1 MERKALIRVV
11 VCGSVD
17 DGKSTLLGRLLA
29 ETGSIPEDQLEAAR
43 FTRRPGSTIPLG
55 EVDYSLVTDGLE
67 AEREQGI
74 TIDVAYRHLI
84 LPSRRR
90 AILADAPG
98 HEQYTRNM
106 AVAASTADVAILLID
121 AMRGTKRQTHRHLT
135 VCGLMGVKHVVLAV
149 NKLDGVAYDRRIY
162 DELVAEVSD
171 TAHRMEIKSV
181 IPVPVSALVGDNVLG
196 HSPNTPWYS
205 GPTLLDALDAATID
219 EDSSG
224 EVRLPVQTIIRGKDF
239 RGYGGLVAQGAVRKG
254 QRITVAQSGQQAT
267 IKALHW
273 LDGTT
278 PSAPEQV
285 IPGESVTI
293 ELDKDI
299 DIARADLLVTGEPPQ
314 LADRF
319 AADIVWMSDQQLAH
333 GRSYT
338 LRCGPLEVPAT
349 VTNVRH
355 RLDVTNGNTM
365 AARILEINDV
375 GRVEIATSRPIVL
388 ESYTSS
394 RETGG
399 FILVDRLTG
408 ETLAAGLTRFA
419 LRRAT
424 NVVPH
429 HFEVDRQARQILNGH
444 PAKVLWLTGFSGS
457 GKSTI
462 ADGVER
468 KLHSLGV
475 RSFVLDGDNLRS
487 GLNKD
492 LGFTPEDRA
501 ENVRRVAEV
510 ARMMYEGGL
519 VVIVALVSPF
529 RADRQTARSLFDAGD
544 FIEAWV
550 DTPIEVAMERDT
562 KGLYAKSKA
571 GSLPN
576 LTGVGQQYESPETAE
591 LHLSGVEPVEAN
603 VAKVI
608 ETLLP
613 GVDV

>member
-1 MERKALIRVV
+1 MKALIRVV

-29 ETGSIPEDQLEAAR
+29 ETGSIPEDQLESAR
-43 FTRRPGSTIPLG
+43 YTRRPGSTIPLG

-74 TIDVAYRHLI
+74 TIDVAYRHLM

-106 AVAASTADVAILLID
+106 AVAASTADVGILLID

-135 VCGLMGVKHVVLAV
+135 VCGLMGVRHVVLAV
-149 NKLDGVAYDRRIY
+149 NKLDGVNYDEGIY
-162 DELVAEVSD
+162 NELVAEVSD
-171 TAHRMEIKSV
+171 TARRMDIESV
-181 IPVPVSALVGDNVLG
+181 IAVPVSALVGDNVIA
-196 HSPNTPWYS
+196 HSPNTPWYH
-205 GPTLLDALDAATID
+205 GPTLLDALDAADIP
-219 EDSSG
+219 EDASG
-224 EVRLPVQTIIRGKDF
+224 DFRMPVQIILRGKDF
-239 RGYGGLVAQGAVRKG
+239 RGYGGLVAAGSVQPG
-254 QRITVAQSGQQAT
+254 QQISVAQSGQTAT
-267 IKALHW
+267 VTRLHG
-273 LDGTT
+273 LGGTEPFEPT
-278 PSAPEQV
+278 AA
-285 IPGESVTI
+285 IPGESVAI

-299 DIARADLLVTGEPPQ
+299 DIARSDLLVTGEPPQ

-319 AADIVWMSDQQLAH
+319 AADVVWMSDQQLAH

-365 AARILEINDV
+365 AARLLEINDV
-375 GRVEIATSRPIVL
+375 GRVEIATSRPVVL
-388 ESYTSS
+388 ENYNDC

-399 FILVDRLTG
+399 FILVDRVTG

-429 HFEVDRQARQILNGH
+429 HFEVDREARQVLNGH

-462 ADGVER
+462 ADAVER
-468 KLHSLGV
+468 RLHSMGI
-475 RSFVLDGDNLRS
+475 RAYVLDGDNLRS

-510 ARMMYEGGL
+510 ANVMYDAGM

-529 RADRQTARSLFDAGD
+529 RADRRAARALFDDGE

-576 LTGVGQQYESPETAE
+576 LTGVGQGYEAPEEAE
-591 LHLSGVEPVEAN
+591 LHLSGTDPIDDNVEEIIN
-603 VAKVI
+603 V
-608 ETLLP
+608 LLP
-613 GVDV
+613 NTEA

>member
-1 MERKALIRVV
+1 MKALIRVV

-29 ETGSIPEDQLEAAR
+29 ETGSIPEDQLESAR

-74 TIDVAYRHLI
+74 TIDVAYRHLM

-121 AMRGTKRQTHRHLT
+121 SMRGTKRQTHRHLT

-149 NKLDGVAYDRRIY
+149 NKLDGVGYDQGIY
-162 DELVAEVSD
+162 NELVAEVSD
-171 TAHRMEIKSV
+171 TARRMEIESV
-181 IPVPVSALVGDNVLG
+181 IPVPVSALVGDNVLA
-196 HSPNTPWYS
+196 HSPNTPWYH
-205 GPTLLDALDAATID
+205 GPTLLDALDAAEIPEHID
-219 EDSSG
+219 G
-224 EVRLPVQTIIRGKDF
+224 EVRLPVQTIIRGKEF
-239 RGYGGLVAQGAVRKG
+239 RGYGGIVAQGAVRAG
-254 QRITVAQSGQQAT
+254 QTITVAQSGQQAK
-267 IKALHW
+267 IVKLHG
-273 LDGTT
+273 LKGIE
-278 PSAPEQV
+278 PFEPEQV
-285 IPGESVTI
+285 ITGESATI

-299 DIARADLLVTGEPPQ
+299 DIARSDLLVTGEPPQ

-365 AARILEINDV
+365 AARLLEINDV
-375 GRVEIATSRPIVL
+375 GRVEIATSRPVTL
-388 ESYTSS
+388 EAYSES

-399 FILVDRLTG
+399 FILVDRMSG

-429 HFEVDRQARQILNGH
+429 HFEVDREARQVLNGH

-462 ADGVER
+462 ADAVER
-468 KLHSLGV
+468 KLHSLGI

-510 ARMMYEGGL
+510 AHLMYDAGM

-529 RADRQTARSLFDAGD
+529 RADRQAARSLFPEGE
-544 FIEAWV
+544 FLEAWV

-562 KGLYAKSKA
+562 KGLYAKSKS
-571 GSLPN
+571 GNLPN
-576 LTGVGQQYESPETAE
+576 LTGVGQQYEDPESAE
-591 LHLSGVEPVEAN
+591 LHLSGTDPVEQN
-603 VAKVI
+603 VDTVLRM
-608 ETLLP
+608 LLP
-613 GVDV
+613 DAVD

>member
-1 MERKALIRVV
+1 MKALIRVV

-17 DGKSTLLGRLLA
+17 DGKSTLLGRLLS

-55 EVDYSLVTDGLE
+55 EIDYSLVTDGLE

-74 TIDVAYRHLI
+74 TIDVAYRHLM

-106 AVAASTADVAILLID
+106 AVAASTADVGILLID

-135 VCGLMGVKHVVLAV
+135 VCGLMGVRHVVLAV
-149 NKLDGVAYDRRIY
+149 NKLDGVAYDKGIY

-171 TAHRMEIKSV
+171 TARRMEIHSV
-181 IPVPVSALVGDNVLG
+181 IAVPVSALVGDNVLA
-196 HSPNTPWYS
+196 HSPNTPWYH
-205 GPTLLDALDAATID
+205 GPTLLDALDAADIPEQT
-219 EDSSG
+219 EG
-224 EVRLPVQTIIRGKDF
+224 EVRLPVQTIIRATHF
-239 RGYGGLVAQGAVRKG
+239 RGYGGLVAQGTVRAG
-254 QRITVAQSGQQAT
+254 QRVTVAQSGQQAT
-267 IKALHW
+267 IVKLHG
-273 LDGTT
+273 LNGTE
-278 PSAPEQV
+278 PYEPEQV
-285 IPGESVTI
+285 VTGESVTI

-319 AADIVWMSDQQLAH
+319 AADVVWMSDQQLAH

-365 AARILEINDV
+365 AARLLEINDV
-375 GRVEIATSRPIVL
+375 GRVEIATSRPVNL
-388 ESYTSS
+388 EAYTES

-399 FILVDRLTG
+399 FILVDRMTG

-429 HFEVDRQARQILNGH
+429 HFEVDRDARQVLNGH

-462 ADGVER
+462 ADAVER
-468 KLHSLGV
+468 KLHSLGI

-510 ARMMYEGGL
+510 SRLMYDAGL
-519 VVIVALVSPF
+519 VVVVALVSPF
-529 RADRQTARSLFDAGD
+529 RADREAARALFDDGE
-544 FIEAWV
+544 FLEAWV

-571 GSLPN
+571 GTLPN
-576 LTGVGQQYESPETAE
+576 LTGVGQQYEVPEDAE
-591 LHLSGVEPVEAN
+591 LRLSGTDPVEQN
-603 VAKVI
+603 V
-608 ETLLP
+608 ETILAALLP
-613 GVDV
+613 DAIA

>member
-1 MERKALIRVV
+1 MKALIRVV

-29 ETGSIPEDQLEAAR
+29 ETGSIPEDQLESAR

-55 EVDYSLVTDGLE
+55 EIDYSLVTDGLE

-74 TIDVAYRHLI
+74 TIDVAYRHLM

-121 AMRGTKRQTHRHLT
+121 SMRGTKRQTHRHLT
-135 VCGLMGVKHVVLAV
+135 VCGLMGVRHVVLAV
-149 NKLDGVAYDRRIY
+149 NKLDGVGYDERIY
-162 DELVAEVSD
+162 NELVAEVSD
-171 TAHRMEIKSV
+171 TARRMEIESV
-181 IPVPVSALVGDNVLG
+181 IPVPVSALVGDNVLA
-196 HSPNTPWYS
+196 HSPNTPWYH
-205 GPTLLDALDAATID
+205 GPTLLDALDAAEIPEHID
-219 EDSSG
+219 G
-224 EVRLPVQTIIRGKDF
+224 EVRLPVQTIIRAKEF
-239 RGYGGLVAQGAVRKG
+239 RGYGGIVAQGAVKAG
-254 QRITVAQSGQQAT
+254 QTITVAQSGQQAK
-267 IKALHW
+267 IVKLHG
-273 LDGTT
+273 LKGTE
-278 PSAPEQV
+278 PYEPEQV
-285 IPGESVTI
+285 ITGESATI

-365 AARILEINDV
+365 AARLLEINDV
-375 GRVEIATSRPIVL
+375 GRVEIATSRPVTL
-388 ESYTSS
+388 EAYSES

-399 FILVDRLTG
+399 FILVDRMSG

-429 HFEVDRQARQILNGH
+429 HFEVDREARQVLNGH

-462 ADGVER
+462 ADAVER
-468 KLHSLGV
+468 KLHSLGI

-510 ARMMYEGGL
+510 AHLMYDAGM

-529 RADRQTARSLFDAGD
+529 RADRQAARSLFPEGE
-544 FIEAWV
+544 FLEAWV

-562 KGLYAKSKA
+562 KGLYAKSKS
-571 GSLPN
+571 GNLPN
-576 LTGVGQQYESPETAE
+576 LTGVGQQYEDPESAE
-591 LHLSGVEPVEAN
+591 LHLSGTDPVEQN
-603 VAKVI
+603 VDTVLRM
-608 ETLLP
+608 LLP
-613 GVDV
+613 DAVD

>member
-1 MERKALIRVV
+1 MKALIRVV

-29 ETGSIPEDQLEAAR
+29 ETGSIPEDQLESAR

-74 TIDVAYRHLI
+74 TIDVAYRHLM

-121 AMRGTKRQTHRHLT
+121 SMRGTKRQTHRHLT

-149 NKLDGVAYDRRIY
+149 NKLDGVGYDQGIY
-162 DELVAEVSD
+162 NELVAEVSD
-171 TAHRMEIKSV
+171 TARRMEIESV
-181 IPVPVSALVGDNVLG
+181 IPVPVSALVGDNVLA
-196 HSPNTPWYS
+196 HSPNTPWYH
-205 GPTLLDALDAATID
+205 GPTLLDALDAAEIPEHID
-219 EDSSG
+219 G
-224 EVRLPVQTIIRGKDF
+224 EVRLPVQTIIRGKEF
-239 RGYGGLVAQGAVRKG
+239 RGYGGIVAQGAVRAG
-254 QRITVAQSGQQAT
+254 QTITVAQSGQQAK
-267 IKALHW
+267 IVKLHG
-273 LDGTT
+273 LKGIE
-278 PSAPEQV
+278 PFEPEQV
-285 IPGESVTI
+285 ITGESATI

-299 DIARADLLVTGEPPQ
+299 DIARSDLLVTGEPPQ

-365 AARILEINDV
+365 AARLLEINDV
-375 GRVEIATSRPIVL
+375 GRVEIATSRPVTL
-388 ESYTSS
+388 EAYSES

-399 FILVDRLTG
+399 FILVDRMSG

-429 HFEVDRQARQILNGH
+429 HFEVDREARQVLNGH

-462 ADGVER
+462 ADAVER
-468 KLHSLGV
+468 KLHSLGI

-510 ARMMYEGGL
+510 AHLMYDAGM

-529 RADRQTARSLFDAGD
+529 RADRQAARSLFGEGE

-562 KGLYAKSKA
+562 KGLYAKSKS
-571 GSLPN
+571 GNLPN
-576 LTGVGQQYESPETAE
+576 LTGVGQQYEDPESAE
-591 LHLSGVEPVEAN
+591 LHLSGTDPVEQN
-603 VAKVI
+603 VDTVLRM
-608 ETLLP
+608 LLP
-613 GVDV
+613 DAVD

>member
-1 MERKALIRVV
+1 MKALIRVV

-29 ETGSIPEDQLEAAR
+29 ETGSIPEDQLESAR

-74 TIDVAYRHLI
+74 TIDVAYRHLM

-121 AMRGTKRQTHRHLT
+121 SMRGTKRQTHRHLT

-149 NKLDGVAYDRRIY
+149 NKLDGVGYDQGIY
-162 DELVAEVSD
+162 NELVAEVSD
-171 TAHRMEIKSV
+171 TARRMEIESV
-181 IPVPVSALVGDNVLG
+181 IPVPVSALVGDNVLA
-196 HSPNTPWYS
+196 HSPNTPWYH
-205 GPTLLDALDAATID
+205 GPTLLDALDAAEIPEHID
-219 EDSSG
+219 G
-224 EVRLPVQTIIRGKDF
+224 EVRLPVQTIIRGKEF
-239 RGYGGLVAQGAVRKG
+239 RGYGGIVAQGAVKAG
-254 QRITVAQSGQQAT
+254 QTITVAQSGQQAK
-267 IKALHW
+267 IVKLHG
-273 LDGTT
+273 LKGIE
-278 PSAPEQV
+278 PFEPEQV
-285 IPGESVTI
+285 ITGESATI

-299 DIARADLLVTGEPPQ
+299 DIARSDLLVTGEPPQ

-365 AARILEINDV
+365 AARLLEINDV
-375 GRVEIATSRPIVL
+375 GRVEIATSRPVTL
-388 ESYTSS
+388 EAYSES

-399 FILVDRLTG
+399 FILVDRMSG

-429 HFEVDRQARQILNGH
+429 HFEVDREARQVLNGH

-462 ADGVER
+462 ADAVER
-468 KLHSLGV
+468 KLHSLGI

-510 ARMMYEGGL
+510 AHLMYDAGM

-529 RADRQTARSLFDAGD
+529 RADRQAARSLFPEGE
-544 FIEAWV
+544 FLEAWV

-562 KGLYAKSKA
+562 KGLYAKSKS
-571 GSLPN
+571 GNLPN
-576 LTGVGQQYESPETAE
+576 LTGVGQQYEDPESAE
-591 LHLSGVEPVEAN
+591 LHLSGTDPVEQN
-603 VAKVI
+603 VDTVLRM
-608 ETLLP
+608 LLP
-613 GVDV
+613 DAVD

>member
-1 MERKALIRVV
+1 M
-11 VCGSVD
+11 
-17 DGKSTLLGRLLA
+17 T
-29 ETGSIPEDQLEAAR
+29 
-43 FTRRPGSTIPLG
+43 
-55 EVDYSLVTDGLE
+55 
-67 AEREQGI
+67 
-74 TIDVAYRHLI
+74 YRHLM
-84 LPSRRR
+84 LPSSRR

-121 AMRGTKRQTHRHLT
+121 SMRGTKRQTHRHLT

-149 NKLDGVAYDRRIY
+149 NKLDGVGYDQGIY
-162 DELVAEVSD
+162 NELVAEVSD
-171 TAHRMEIKSV
+171 TARRMEIESV
-181 IPVPVSALVGDNVLG
+181 IPVPVSALVGDNVLA
-196 HSPNTPWYS
+196 HSPNTPWYH
-205 GPTLLDALDAATID
+205 GPTLLDALDAAEIPEHID
-219 EDSSG
+219 G
-224 EVRLPVQTIIRGKDF
+224 EVRLPVQTIIRGKQF
-239 RGYGGLVAQGAVRKG
+239 RGYGGIVAQGAVRAG
-254 QRITVAQSGQQAT
+254 QTITVAQSGQQAK
-267 IKALHW
+267 IVKLHG
-273 LDGTT
+273 LKGIE
-278 PSAPEQV
+278 PFEPEQV
-285 IPGESVTI
+285 ITGESATI

-299 DIARADLLVTGEPPQ
+299 DIARSDLLVTGEPPQ

-365 AARILEINDV
+365 AARLLEINDV
-375 GRVEIATSRPIVL
+375 GRVEIATSRPVTL
-388 ESYTSS
+388 EAYSES

-399 FILVDRLTG
+399 FILVDRMSG

-429 HFEVDRQARQILNGH
+429 HFEVDREARQVLNGH

-462 ADGVER
+462 ADAVER
-468 KLHSLGV
+468 KLHSLGI

-510 ARMMYEGGL
+510 AHLMYDAGM

-529 RADRQTARSLFDAGD
+529 RADRQAARSLFPEGE
-544 FIEAWV
+544 FLEAWV

-562 KGLYAKSKA
+562 KGLYAKSKS
-571 GSLPN
+571 GNLPN
-576 LTGVGQQYESPETAE
+576 LTGVGQQYEDPESAE
-591 LHLSGVEPVEAN
+591 LHLSGTDPVEQN
-603 VAKVI
+603 VDTVLRM
-608 ETLLP
+608 LLP
-613 GVDV
+613 DAVD

>member
-1 MERKALIRVV
+1 MSN
-11 VCGSVD
+11 C
-17 DGKSTLLGRLLA
+17 
-29 ETGSIPEDQLEAAR
+29 
-43 FTRRPGSTIPLG
+43 
-55 EVDYSLVTDGLE
+55 
-67 AEREQGI
+67 
-74 TIDVAYRHLI
+74 
-84 LPSRRR
+84 
-90 AILADAPG
+90 
-98 HEQYTRNM
+98 
-106 AVAASTADVAILLID
+106 
-121 AMRGTKRQTHRHLT
+121 T
-135 VCGLMGVKHVVLAV
+135 VCRAP
-149 NKLDGVAYDRRIY
+149 NP
-162 DELVAEVSD
+162 AE
-171 TAHRMEIKSV
+171 
-181 IPVPVSALVGDNVLG
+181 
-196 HSPNTPWYS
+196 
-205 GPTLLDALDAATID
+205 
-219 EDSSG
+219 
-224 EVRLPVQTIIRGKDF
+224 
-239 RGYGGLVAQGAVRKG
+239 
-254 QRITVAQSGQQAT
+254 
-267 IKALHW
+267 
-273 LDGTT
+273 
-278 PSAPEQV
+278 PEQA

-299 DIARADLLVTGEPPQ
+299 DIARSDLLVTGEPPQ

-319 AADIVWMSDQQLAH
+319 SADVVWMSDQQLAH

-365 AARILEINDV
+365 AARLLEINDV
-375 GRVEIATSRPIVL
+375 GRVEIATSRPVTL
-388 ESYTSS
+388 ESYTDS

-399 FILVDRLTG
+399 FILVDRMTG

-429 HFEVDRQARQILNGH
+429 HFEVDREAREVLNGH

-462 ADGVER
+462 ADAVER
-468 KLHSLGV
+468 RLHSLGI

-510 ARMMYEGGL
+510 ARLMYDAGQ

-529 RADRQTARSLFDAGD
+529 RADRQAARSLFGEGE
-544 FIEAWV
+544 FVEAWV

-576 LTGVGQQYESPETAE
+576 LTGVGQLYEDPESAE
-591 LHLSGVEPVEAN
+591 LHLRGTDPVEQN
-603 VAKVI
+603 VDTVI
-608 ETLLP
+608 EKLLP
-613 GVDV
+613 GAVV

>member
-1 MERKALIRVV
+1 
-11 VCGSVD
+11 VD

-29 ETGSIPEDQLEAAR
+29 ETGSIPEDQLESAR

-74 TIDVAYRHLI
+74 TIDVAYRHLM

-106 AVAASTADVAILLID
+106 AVAASTADVGILLID

-135 VCGLMGVKHVVLAV
+135 VCGLMGVRHVVLAV
-149 NKLDGVAYDRRIY
+149 NKLDGVNYDQGIY
-162 DELVAEVSD
+162 NELVAEVSD
-171 TAHRMEIKSV
+171 TARRMEIQSV
-181 IPVPVSALVGDNVLG
+181 IPVPVSALVGDNVLA
-196 HSPNTPWYS
+196 HSPNTPWYH
-205 GPTLLDALDAATID
+205 GPTLLDALDAAEIT
-219 EDSSG
+219 EDGSG
-224 EVRLPVQTIIRGKDF
+224 EVRLPVQTIIRGKEF
-239 RGYGGLVAQGAVRKG
+239 RGYGGLVAQGTVRAG
-254 QRITVAQSGQQAT
+254 QRITVAESGLQAT
-267 IKALHW
+267 IVKLHG
-273 LDGTT
+273 LDGTE
-278 PSAPEQV
+278 PSEPEQA

-299 DIARADLLVTGEPPQ
+299 DITRADLLVTGEPPQ
-314 LADRF
+314 PADRF
-319 AADIVWMSDQQLAH
+319 AADVVWMSNQQLAH

-365 AARILEINDV
+365 AARLLEINDV
-375 GRVEIATSRPIVL
+375 GRVEIATSRPVTL
-388 ESYTSS
+388 ESYTDS

-399 FILVDRLTG
+399 FILVDRVSG

-424 NVVPH
+424 NITPH
-429 HFEVDRQARQILNGH
+429 HFEVDREAREVLNGH
-444 PAKVLWLTGFSGS
+444 PAKVLWLTGLSGA

-462 ADGVER
+462 ADAVER
-468 KLHSLGV
+468 RLHSLGI
-475 RSFVLDGDNLRS
+475 RSFILDGDNLRS

-510 ARMMYEGGL
+510 ARLMYDAGV

-529 RADRQTARSLFDAGD
+529 RADRDAARAMFDEGE
-544 FIEAWV
+544 FVEAWV
-550 DTPIEVAMERDT
+550 DTPLEVTIERDP
-562 KGLYAKSKA
+562 KGLYAKSQK

-576 LTGVGQQYESPETAE
+576 LTGVGQQYESPESAE
-591 LHLSGVEPVEAN
+591 LHLVGTDPVDDNVTRVVEA
-603 VAKVI
+603 
-608 ETLLP
+608 LLP
-613 GVDV
+613 GAVV

>member
-1 MERKALIRVV
+1 MKALIRVV

-29 ETGSIPEDQLEAAR
+29 ETGSIPEDQLESAR
-43 FTRRPGSTIPLG
+43 FTRRPGSTIPIG
-55 EVDYSLVTDGLE
+55 DVDYSLVTDGLE

-74 TIDVAYRHLI
+74 TIDVAYRHLM

-106 AVAASTADVAILLID
+106 AVAASTADVGILLID

-135 VCGLMGVKHVVLAV
+135 VCGLMGVRHVVLAV
-149 NKLDGVAYDRRIY
+149 NKLDGVNYDEGIY

-171 TAHRMEIKSV
+171 TARRMEIESV
-181 IPVPVSALVGDNVLG
+181 IPVPVSALVGDNVLA
-196 HSPNTPWYS
+196 HSPNTPWYH
-205 GPTLLDALDAATID
+205 GPTLLDALDAAQIH
-219 EDSSG
+219 EDGSG
-224 EVRLPVQTIIRGKDF
+224 EVRLPVQTIIRGKHF
-239 RGYGGLVAQGAVRKG
+239 RGYGGLVASGTVRAG
-254 QRITVAQSGQQAT
+254 QRVTVAQSGQQAT
-267 IKALHW
+267 IVKLHG
-273 LDGTT
+273 LDGTQPT
-278 PSAPEQV
+278 EPEQV
-285 IPGESVTI
+285 LPGESATV

-299 DIARADLLVTGEPPQ
+299 DITRSDLLVTGEPPQ
-314 LADRF
+314 PADRF
-319 AADIVWMSDQQLAH
+319 SADLVWMSDQQLAH

-365 AARILEINDV
+365 AARLLEINDV
-375 GRVEIATSRPIVL
+375 GRVEIATARPVTL
-388 ESYTSS
+388 EGYTDS

-399 FILVDRLTG
+399 FILVDRVSG

-424 NVVPH
+424 NITPH
-429 HFEVDRQARQILNGH
+429 HFEVDREAREVLNGH
-444 PAKVLWLTGFSGS
+444 PSKVLWLTGLSGS

-462 ADGVER
+462 ADAVER
-468 KLHSLGV
+468 RLHSLGI
-475 RSFVLDGDNLRS
+475 RSFILDGDNLRS

-510 ARMMYEGGL
+510 ARLMYDAGV

-529 RADRQTARSLFDAGD
+529 RADRDTARAMFDDGE

-550 DTPIEVAMERDT
+550 DTPLEVTIERDP
-562 KGLYAKSKA
+562 KGLYAKSQK

-576 LTGVGQQYESPETAE
+576 LTGVGQQYESPESAE
-591 LHLSGVEPVEAN
+591 LHLLGTEPVDQN
-603 VAKVI
+603 VTKVLD
-608 ETLLP
+608 TLLP
-613 GVDV
+613 GAVV

>member
-1 MERKALIRVV
+1 MKALIRVV

-74 TIDVAYRHLI
+74 TIDVAYRHLM

-121 AMRGTKRQTHRHLT
+121 SMRGTKRQTHRHLT
-135 VCGLMGVKHVVLAV
+135 VCGLMGVRHVVLAV
-149 NKLDGVAYDRRIY
+149 NKLDGVGYDQGIY
-162 DELVAEVSD
+162 NELVAEVSD
-171 TAHRMEIKSV
+171 TARRMEIKSV

-196 HSPNTPWYS
+196 HSPNTPWYH
-205 GPTLLDALDAATID
+205 GPTLLDALDAADIQEELD
-219 EDSSG
+219 G
-224 EVRLPVQTIIRGKDF
+224 EVRLPVQTIIRGKQF
-239 RGYGGLVAQGAVRKG
+239 RGYGGLVAQGVVRAG
-254 QRITVAQSGQQAT
+254 QKITVAQSGQQAT
-267 IKALHW
+267 ILKLHS
-273 LDGTT
+273 LDGTQ
-278 PSAPEQV
+278 PSEPEQA

-365 AARILEINDV
+365 AARLLEINDV
-375 GRVEIATSRPIVL
+375 GRVEIATSRPVNL
-388 ESYTSS
+388 EPYTES

-399 FILVDRLTG
+399 FILVDRMTG
-408 ETLAAGLTRFA
+408 ETLAAGLNRFA

-429 HFEVDRQARQILNGH
+429 HFEVDREAREVLNGH
-444 PAKVLWLTGFSGS
+444 PSKVLWLTGFSGS

-462 ADGVER
+462 ADAVER
-468 KLHSLGV
+468 RLHSLGI

-510 ARMMYEGGL
+510 ARLMYDAGL

-529 RADRQTARSLFDAGD
+529 RADRQTARSLFGD
-544 FIEAWV
+544 GEFIEAWV

-562 KGLYAKSKA
+562 KGLYAKSAA
-571 GSLPN
+571 GNLPN
-576 LTGVGQQYESPETAE
+576 LTGVGQQYEDPETAE
-591 LHLSGVEPVEAN
+591 LHLSGTDPVESN
-603 VAKVI
+603 VNAVI
-608 ETLLP
+608 DKLLP
-613 GVDV
+613 EATV

>member
-1 MERKALIRVV
+1 MKALIRVV

-29 ETGSIPEDQLEAAR
+29 ETGSIPEDQLESAR

-74 TIDVAYRHLI
+74 TIDVAYRHLM

-121 AMRGTKRQTHRHLT
+121 SMRGTKRQTHRHLT
-135 VCGLMGVKHVVLAV
+135 VRGLMGVKHVVLAV
-149 NKLDGVAYDRRIY
+149 NKLDGVGYDQGIY
-162 DELVAEVSD
+162 NELVAEVSD
-171 TAHRMEIKSV
+171 TARRMEIESV
-181 IPVPVSALVGDNVLG
+181 IPVPVSALVGDNVLA
-196 HSPNTPWYS
+196 HSPNTPWYH
-205 GPTLLDALDAATID
+205 GPTLLDALDAAEIPEHID
-219 EDSSG
+219 G
-224 EVRLPVQTIIRGKDF
+224 EVRLPVQTIIRGKEF
-239 RGYGGLVAQGAVRKG
+239 RGYGGIVAQGAVRAG
-254 QRITVAQSGQQAT
+254 QTITVAQSGQQAK
-267 IKALHW
+267 IVKLHG
-273 LDGTT
+273 LKGIE
-278 PSAPEQV
+278 PFEPEQV
-285 IPGESVTI
+285 ITGESATI

-299 DIARADLLVTGEPPQ
+299 DIARSDLLVTGEPPQ

-365 AARILEINDV
+365 AARLLEINDV
-375 GRVEIATSRPIVL
+375 GRVEIATSRPVTL
-388 ESYTSS
+388 EAYSES

-399 FILVDRLTG
+399 FILVDRMSG

-429 HFEVDRQARQILNGH
+429 HFEVDREARQVLNGH

-462 ADGVER
+462 ADAVER
-468 KLHSLGV
+468 KLHSLGI

-510 ARMMYEGGL
+510 AHLMYDAGM

-529 RADRQTARSLFDAGD
+529 RADRQAARSLFPEGE
-544 FIEAWV
+544 FLEAWV

-562 KGLYAKSKA
+562 KGLYAKSKS
-571 GSLPN
+571 GNLPN
-576 LTGVGQQYESPETAE
+576 LTGVGQQYEDPESAE
-591 LHLSGVEPVEAN
+591 LHLSGTDPVEQN
-603 VAKVI
+603 VDTVLRM
-608 ETLLP
+608 LLP
-613 GVDV
+613 DAVD

>member
-1 MERKALIRVV
+1 MKALIRVV

-29 ETGSIPEDQLEAAR
+29 ETGSIPEDQLESAR

-55 EVDYSLVTDGLE
+55 EIDYSLVTDGLE

-74 TIDVAYRHLI
+74 TIDVAYRHLM

-121 AMRGTKRQTHRHLT
+121 SMRGTKRQTHRHLT

-149 NKLDGVAYDRRIY
+149 NKLDGVGYDERIY
-162 DELVAEVSD
+162 NELVAEVSD
-171 TAHRMEIKSV
+171 TARRMEIESV
-181 IPVPVSALVGDNVLG
+181 IPVPVSALVGDNVLA
-196 HSPNTPWYS
+196 HSPNTPWYH
-205 GPTLLDALDAATID
+205 GPTLLDALDAAEIPEHID
-219 EDSSG
+219 G
-224 EVRLPVQTIIRGKDF
+224 EVRLPVQTIIRAKEF
-239 RGYGGLVAQGAVRKG
+239 RGYGGIVAQGAVKAG
-254 QRITVAQSGQQAT
+254 QTITVAQSGQQAT
-267 IKALHW
+267 IVKLHG
-273 LDGTT
+273 LKGTE
-278 PSAPEQV
+278 PYEPEQV
-285 IPGESVTI
+285 ITGESATI

-299 DIARADLLVTGEPPQ
+299 DIARSDLLVTGEPPQ

-365 AARILEINDV
+365 AARLLEINDV
-375 GRVEIATSRPIVL
+375 GRVEIATSRPVTL
-388 ESYTSS
+388 EAYSES

-399 FILVDRLTG
+399 FILVDRMSG

-429 HFEVDRQARQILNGH
+429 HFEVDREARQVLNGH

-462 ADGVER
+462 ADAVER
-468 KLHSLGV
+468 KLHSLGI

-510 ARMMYEGGL
+510 AHLMYDAGI
-519 VVIVALVSPF
+519 VAIVALVSPF
-529 RADRQTARSLFDAGD
+529 RADRQAARSLFGEGE

-550 DTPIEVAMERDT
+550 DTPLEVAMERDT
-562 KGLYAKSKA
+562 KGLYAKSKS
-571 GSLPN
+571 GTLPN
-576 LTGVGQQYESPETAE
+576 LTGVGQQYETPETAE
-591 LHLSGVEPVEAN
+591 LHLSGTDPVEQN
-603 VAKVI
+603 VAKVL
-608 ETLLP
+608 EKLLP
-613 GVDV
+613 GVAD

>member
-1 MERKALIRVV
+1 MKALIRVV

-29 ETGSIPEDQLEAAR
+29 ETGSIPEDQLESAR

-74 TIDVAYRHLI
+74 TIDVAYRHLM

-121 AMRGTKRQTHRHLT
+121 SMRGTKRQTHRHLT

-149 NKLDGVAYDRRIY
+149 NKLDGVGYDQGIY
-162 DELVAEVSD
+162 NELVAEVSD
-171 TAHRMEIKSV
+171 TARRMEIESV
-181 IPVPVSALVGDNVLG
+181 IPVPVSALVGDNVLA
-196 HSPNTPWYS
+196 HSPNTPWYH
-205 GPTLLDALDAATID
+205 GPTLLDALDAAEIPEHID
-219 EDSSG
+219 G
-224 EVRLPVQTIIRGKDF
+224 EVRLPVQTIIRGKEF
-239 RGYGGLVAQGAVRKG
+239 RGYGGIVAQGAVRAG
-254 QRITVAQSGQQAT
+254 QTITVAQSGQQAK
-267 IKALHW
+267 IVKLHG
-273 LDGTT
+273 LKGIE
-278 PSAPEQV
+278 PFEPEQV
-285 IPGESVTI
+285 ITGESATI

-299 DIARADLLVTGEPPQ
+299 DIARSDLLVTGEPPQ

-365 AARILEINDV
+365 AARLLEINDV
-375 GRVEIATSRPIVL
+375 GRVEIATSRPVTL
-388 ESYTSS
+388 EAYSES

-399 FILVDRLTG
+399 FILVDRMSG

-429 HFEVDRQARQILNGH
+429 HFEVDREARQVLNGH

-462 ADGVER
+462 ADAVER
-468 KLHSLGV
+468 KLHSLGI

-510 ARMMYEGGL
+510 AHLMYDAGM
-519 VVIVALVSPF
+519 VVIVALGR
-529 RADRQTARSLFDAGD
+529 RARVAGH
-544 FIEAWV
+544 
-550 DTPIEVAMERDT
+550 RR
-562 KGLYAKSKA
+562 
-571 GSLPN
+571 
-576 LTGVGQQYESPETAE
+576 
-591 LHLSGVEPVEAN
+591 
-603 VAKVI
+603 
-608 ETLLP
+608 
-613 GVDV
+613 

>member
-1 MERKALIRVV
+1 MKALIRVV

-29 ETGSIPEDQLEAAR
+29 ETGSIPEDQLESAR

-55 EVDYSLVTDGLE
+55 EIDYSLVTDGLE

-74 TIDVAYRHLI
+74 TIDVAYRHLM

-106 AVAASTADVAILLID
+106 AVAASTADVGILLID

-135 VCGLMGVKHVVLAV
+135 VCGLMGVRHVVLAV
-149 NKLDGVAYDRRIY
+149 NKLDGVAYDQGIY
-162 DELVAEVSD
+162 NELVAEVSD
-171 TAHRMEIKSV
+171 TARRMEIKSV
-181 IPVPVSALVGDNVLG
+181 IPVPVSALVGDNVLA
-196 HSPNTPWYS
+196 HSPNTPWFH
-205 GPTLLDALDAATID
+205 GPTLLDALDAAEIL
-219 EDSSG
+219 EDPSG

-239 RGYGGLVAQGAVRKG
+239 RGYGGLVAQGAVRAG

-267 IKALHW
+267 ITRLHG
-273 LDGTT
+273 LDGTQ
-278 PSAPEQV
+278 PCEPEQA

-299 DIARADLLVTGEPPQ
+299 DIARSDLLVTGEPPQ

-319 AADIVWMSDQQLAH
+319 AADVVWMSDQQLAH

-365 AARILEINDV
+365 AARLLEINDV
-375 GRVEIATSRPIVL
+375 GRVEIATSRPVTL
-388 ESYTSS
+388 EPYTES

-399 FILVDRLTG
+399 FILVDRMSG

-429 HFEVDRQARQILNGH
+429 HFEVDREARQVLNGH

-462 ADGVER
+462 ADAVER
-468 KLHSLGV
+468 RLHSLGI

-510 ARMMYEGGL
+510 ARLMYDAGV

-529 RADRQTARSLFDAGD
+529 RADRQAARSLFDDGE
-544 FIEAWV
+544 FVEAWV

-576 LTGVGQQYESPETAE
+576 LTGVGQQYEDPESAE
-591 LHLSGVEPVEAN
+591 LHLRGTEDVEAN
-603 VAKVI
+603 VSKVI
-608 ETLLP
+608 EVLLP
-613 GVDV
+613 GAVV

>member
-1 MERKALIRVV
+1 MKALIRVV

-29 ETGSIPEDQLEAAR
+29 ETGSIPEDQLESAR

-74 TIDVAYRHLI
+74 TIDVAYRHLM

-121 AMRGTKRQTHRHLT
+121 SMRGTKRQTHRHLT

-149 NKLDGVAYDRRIY
+149 NKLDGVGYDQGIY
-162 DELVAEVSD
+162 NELVAEVSD
-171 TAHRMEIKSV
+171 TARRMEIESV
-181 IPVPVSALVGDNVLG
+181 IPVPVSALVGDNVLA
-196 HSPNTPWYS
+196 HSPNTPWYH
-205 GPTLLDALDAATID
+205 GPTLLDALDAAEIPEHID
-219 EDSSG
+219 G
-224 EVRLPVQTIIRGKDF
+224 EVRLPVQTIIRGKQF
-239 RGYGGLVAQGAVRKG
+239 RGYGGIVAQGAVKAG
-254 QRITVAQSGQQAT
+254 QTITVAQSGQQAK
-267 IKALHW
+267 IVKLHG
-273 LDGTT
+273 LKGIE
-278 PSAPEQV
+278 PFEPEQV
-285 IPGESVTI
+285 ITGESATI

-299 DIARADLLVTGEPPQ
+299 DIARSDLLVTGEPPQ

-365 AARILEINDV
+365 AARLLEINDV
-375 GRVEIATSRPIVL
+375 GRVEIATSRPVTL
-388 ESYTSS
+388 EAYSES

-399 FILVDRLTG
+399 FILVDRMSG

-429 HFEVDRQARQILNGH
+429 HFEVDREARQVLNGH

-462 ADGVER
+462 ADAVER
-468 KLHSLGV
+468 KLHSLGI

-510 ARMMYEGGL
+510 AHLMYDAGM

-529 RADRQTARSLFDAGD
+529 RADRQAARSLFPEGE
-544 FIEAWV
+544 FLEAWV

-562 KGLYAKSKA
+562 KGLYAKSKS
-571 GSLPN
+571 GNLPN
-576 LTGVGQQYESPETAE
+576 LTGVGQQYEDPESAE
-591 LHLSGVEPVEAN
+591 LHLSGTDPVEQN
-603 VAKVI
+603 VDTVLRM
-608 ETLLP
+608 LLP
-613 GVDV
+613 DAVD

>member
-1 MERKALIRVV
+1 MKALIRVV

-29 ETGSIPEDQLEAAR
+29 ETGSIPEDQLESAR

-55 EVDYSLVTDGLE
+55 EIDYSLVTDGLE

-74 TIDVAYRHLI
+74 TIDVAYRHLM

-106 AVAASTADVAILLID
+106 AVAASTADVGILLID

-135 VCGLMGVKHVVLAV
+135 VCGLMGVRHVVLAV
-149 NKLDGVAYDRRIY
+149 NKLDGVGYDQGIY
-162 DELVAEVSD
+162 NELVAEVSD
-171 TAHRMEIKSV
+171 TARRMEINSV
-181 IPVPVSALVGDNVLG
+181 IPVPVSALVGDNVLA
-196 HSPNTPWYS
+196 HSPNTPWYH
-205 GPTLLDALDAATID
+205 GPTLLDALDAAEIA
-219 EDSSG
+219 EDGSG
-224 EVRLPVQTIIRGKDF
+224 DVRLPVQTIIRAKEF
-239 RGYGGLVAQGAVRKG
+239 RGYGGLVAAGTVRAG
-254 QRITVAQSGQQAT
+254 QPITVAQSGQQAT
-267 IKALHW
+267 IVRLHGLQGTQPCEPEHAL
-273 LDGTT
+273 
-278 PSAPEQV
+278 
-285 IPGESVTI
+285 PGESVTI

-299 DIARADLLVTGEPPQ
+299 DIARSDLLVTGEPPQ

-319 AADIVWMSDQQLAH
+319 AADVVWMSDEQLAH

-365 AARILEINDV
+365 AARLLEINDV
-375 GRVEIATSRPIVL
+375 GRVEIATSRPVAL
-388 ESYTSS
+388 ESYTDS

-399 FILVDRLTG
+399 FILVDRMTG

-429 HFEVDRQARQILNGH
+429 HFEVDREARQVLNGH

-462 ADGVER
+462 ADAVER
-468 KLHSLGV
+468 RLHSLGI

-510 ARMMYEGGL
+510 AHLMYDAGV

-529 RADRQTARSLFDAGD
+529 RADRQAARSLFPGGD
-544 FIEAWV
+544 FVEAWV

-571 GSLPN
+571 GTLPN
-576 LTGVGQQYESPETAE
+576 LTGVGQLYEDPESAE
-591 LHLSGVEPVEAN
+591 LHLPGTDPVEQN
-603 VAKVI
+603 VQRVI
-608 ETLLP
+608 EKLLP
-613 GVDV
+613 GAVV